1 MDYLNYET
9 NTNSNVI
16 QIPVKFKEP
25 LKGFVEKTP
34 ITDSMMTV
42 SHSLDKVSAYKSKI
56 EWEPFKK
63 LEIRTSKNSVRGGM
77 IFKSP
82 FKLVNTHPTCQQCLY
97 SFEVDTYGRGCVHNC
112 VYCYAKDTLTQKG
125 MWNNPYPVP
134 TDINIIRKTFYTVF
148 ETDKK
153 SKWRDILEKRIPL
166 RIGSMSDSFM
176 LMDKKFGVTK
186 ELLSILKFYKYPYV
200 IFTRSDLIAQEEYLN
215 VLDKD
220 ICSVQ
225 ISISSIN
232 DVLNKQIEP
241 GAPSTERRLKALRR
255 LNDAGFWTTVRINPL
270 FPMRPDGYFSNPD
283 FEWWGDGPVPSFDYS
298 SFDMIES
305 IAATGT
311 PSVLAGFGRLSPIG
325 LNQIFK
331 ATGVSLK
338 PFFNPDKSL
347 RKSKKDYHFSDAEVR
362 FYYEKLK
369 EKCIENA
376 IEFSTCYIGNGEN
389 HFWKDQDLWSNK
401 FDCCNIKGKVEG
413 FKTDSR
419 EIKFEDRLK
428 FTSNKDLLPVSN
440 DLHKPLSNESNKK
453 VLKKIKEVDYEAT
466 T

>member
-1 MDYLNYET
+1 MKELSRNQ
-9 NTNSNVI
+9 NSKNNVI
-16 QIPVKFKEP
+16 KIPVEFKEP
-25 LKGFVEKTP
+25 TKDFIEDTP
-34 ITDSMMTV
+34 ITDSMQAT
-42 SHSLDKVSAYKSKI
+42 SHELDKVSAYKSKLD
-56 EWEPFKK
+56 WEPFKK
-63 LEIRTSKNSVRGGM
+63 FEVKTAKTPVRGGM
-77 IFKSP
+77 VFKSP

-134 TDINIIRKTFYTVF
+134 TDINIIRKAFYTVF

-200 IFTRSDLIAQEEYLN
+200 IFTRSDLVAQEEYLN
-215 VLDKD
+215 SLDKD

-225 ISISSIN
+225 FSISSIN
-232 DVLNKQIEP
+232 DTLNKQIEP
-241 GAPSTERRLKALRR
+241 GAPSAERRLKALRR

-270 FPMRPDGYFSNPD
+270 FPIRPDGYFSNPN
-283 FEWWGDGPVPSFDYS
+283 FKWWGEGPIPIFDYS
-298 SFDMIES
+298 SFDIIDS
-305 IAATGT
+305 IAASGT

-325 LNQIFK
+325 LSQIFK
-331 ATGVSLK
+331 ATGISLK
-338 PFFNPDKSL
+338 PFFNPDQSL
-347 RKSKKDYHFSDAEVR
+347 RKSKKDFHFSDAEVR

-369 EKCIENA
+369 EKCIANA
-376 IEFSTCYIGNGEN
+376 MEFSTCYIGNGEN

-401 FDCCNIKGKVEG
+401 EDCCNVKGKVSA
-413 FKTDSR
+413 FKSSAR
-419 EIKFEDRLK
+419 EIPFDQRMK
-428 FTSNKDLLPVSN
+428 FTSNKDLKPASS
-440 DLHKPLSNESNKK
+440 DLHKPLGHD
-453 VLKKIKEVDYEAT
+453 KILSLQDPEINL
-466 T
+466 